1 MAILITGAAGFI
13 GYSFCEKLTKKN
25 HKTKIICIDNINN
38 YYSTKIKKKRIKRIL
53 RHKNVLFFKIDLSN
67 RKKLE
72 KIFKKYNFLEVY
84 NFAAQ
89 AGVGYSE
96 QNPNAYT
103 KSNIEGFINIIK
115 LSKQNKVKKFFY
127 ASSSSVY
134 GDCKKFPLKESERLN
149 PKNYYGI
156 TKKTNEEIAR
166 VFFDSFKFKSIG
178 IRFFTVFGEWGRPDM
193 FMIKYLNAV
202 YNSKKFYLNN
212 YGNHIRDFTYIDDVT
227 NILIKLR
234 TKKILGSEVYN
245 ICSNNPIGLT
255 NTINYFQKIS
265 PKIKILKRGFQKS
278 DIYKSHGDNRKI
290 LKLIK
295 NYKFKNF
302 FEAIKNTHNWF
313 RLNKDLYK

>member
-13 GYSFCEKLTKKN
+13 GYNFCEKFAKKN
-25 HKTKIICIDNINN
+25 LKTRIICIDNINN
-38 YYSTKIKKKRIKRIL
+38 YYSTKIKRKRIKRIL
-53 RHKNVLFFKIDLSN
+53 RHKNVLFFKIDLVDQ
-67 RKKLE
+67 KKLE
-72 KIFKKYNFLEVY
+72 KIFLKYSFSEVY
-84 NFAAQ
+84 HFAAQ
-89 AGVGYSE
+89 AGVRYSE

-103 KSNIEGFINIIK
+103 KSNIEGFINIIQ
-115 LSKQNKVKKFFY
+115 LSKQNNVKKFFY

-156 TKKTNEEIAR
+156 TKKTNEEIAKI
-166 VFFDSFKFKSIG
+166 FYESFKFKSIG
-178 IRFFTVFGEWGRPDM
+178 IRLFTVFGEWGRPDM
-193 FMIKYLNAV
+193 FMIKYLNSV

-212 YGNHIRDFTYIDDVT
+212 YGDHVRDFTYIEDVT

-245 ICSNNPIGLT
+245 ICSNNPVGL
-255 NTINYFQKIS
+255 NSTINYFQKIS
-265 PKIKILKRGFQKS
+265 PKIKVFKRGFQKS

-302 FEAIKNTHNWF
+302 FEAIKDMHNWF
-313 RLNKDLYK
+313 KLNKDLYK

>member
-13 GYSFCEKLTKKN
+13 GYNFCEKFAKKN
-25 HKTKIICIDNINN
+25 PKTRIICIDNINN
-38 YYSTKIKKKRIKRIL
+38 YYSTKIKRKRIKRIL
-53 RHKNVLFFKIDLSN
+53 RHKNVLFFKIDLVDQ
-67 RKKLE
+67 KKLE
-72 KIFKKYNFLEVY
+72 KIFLKYSFSEVY

-89 AGVGYSE
+89 AGVRYSE

-115 LSKQNKVKKFFY
+115 LSKQNNVKKFFY

-156 TKKTNEEIAR
+156 TKKTNEEIAKI
-166 VFFDSFKFKSIG
+166 FYESFKFKSIG
-178 IRFFTVFGEWGRPDM
+178 IRLFTVFGEWGRPDM
-193 FMIKYLNAV
+193 FMIKYLNSV

-212 YGNHIRDFTYIDDVT
+212 YGDHVRDFTYIDDVT

-245 ICSNNPIGLT
+245 ICSNNPVGL
-255 NTINYFQKIS
+255 NSTINYFQKIS
-265 PKIKILKRGFQKS
+265 PKIKVLKRGFQKS

-302 FEAIKNTHNWF
+302 FEAIKDMHNWF
-313 RLNKDLYK
+313 KLNKDLYK

>member
-13 GYSFCEKLTKKN
+13 GYNFCEKFAKKN
-25 HKTKIICIDNINN
+25 LKTRIICIDNINN
-38 YYSTKIKKKRIKRIL
+38 YYSTKIKRKRIKRIL
-53 RHKNVLFFKIDLSN
+53 RHKNVLFFKIDLVDQ
-67 RKKLE
+67 KKLE
-72 KIFKKYNFLEVY
+72 KIFLKYSFSEVY
-84 NFAAQ
+84 HFAAQ
-89 AGVGYSE
+89 AGVRYSE

-103 KSNIEGFINIIK
+103 KSNIEGFINIIQ
-115 LSKQNKVKKFFY
+115 LSKQNNVKKFFY

-156 TKKTNEEIAR
+156 TKKTNEEIAKI
-166 VFFDSFKFKSIG
+166 FYESFKFKSIG
-178 IRFFTVFGEWGRPDM
+178 IRLFTVFGEWGRPDM
-193 FMIKYLNAV
+193 FMIKYLNSV

-212 YGNHIRDFTYIDDVT
+212 YGDHVRDFTYIDDVT

-234 TKKILGSEVYN
+234 TKQILGSEVYN
-245 ICSNNPIGLT
+245 ICSNNPVGLN

-278 DIYKSHGDNRKI
+278 DIYKSHGDNKKI

-302 FEAIKNTHNWF
+302 FEAIKDTHNWF
-313 RLNKDLYK
+313 KLNKDLYK